1 MPDRFRRIYDQQ
13 AMPISANFQQEH
25 PFILGAHD
33 LRDERLA
40 PYPRTEKDTR
50 KQTADYYV
58 MITHLEMG

>member
-25 PFILGAHD
+25 PFKLGAHD